1 MIILQISDFEN
12 GKFEIHTGMYAQTNI
27 QEYIDKYEKRYLI
40 DLLGAT
46 LGSDFISDV
55 QAGSGTPTIQK
66 YVDIFNPIEI
76 DYSLEIIQ
84 SDGIKEMLKG
94 FIYYEYVKD
103 LVTQMTAVG
112 MVTPK
117 GENSERVNTLFTQM
131 YTRYNDACRSYKGVQ
146 KYIWTRRGDYDEF
159 NGRAKQFITW
169 L

>member
-1 MIILQISDFEN
+1 MIILSISDFET
-12 GKFEIHTGMYAQTNI
+12 GKFELHTGMYAQTNL

-46 LGSDFISDV
+46 LGNAFITDV
-55 QAGSGTPTIQK
+55 QSGGGTPTVPE
-66 YVDIFNPIEI
+66 YLDIFNPIEL
-76 DYSLEIIQ
+76 DYNLEIIQ

-94 FIYYEYVKD
+94 FVYYEYIKD
-103 LVTQMTAVG
+103 LVSQATSVG

-131 YTRYNDACRSYKGVQ
+131 YNRYNDACRSYKGVQ
-146 KYIWTRRGDYDEF
+146 KFIWTKRGDYSDF
-159 NGRAKQFITW
+159 NGRAKQFISW

>member
-1 MIILQISDFEN
+1 MIILQISDFDT
-12 GKFEIHTGMYAQTNI
+12 GKFELHTGMYAQNNL

-46 LGSDFISDV
+46 LGNDFITDV
-55 QAGSGTPTIQK
+55 QLGGGVPTLQNFI
-66 YVDIFNPIEI
+66 DIFNPIEL

-94 FIYYEYVKD
+94 FIYYEYLKD
-103 LVTQMTAVG
+103 QVAQVTAVG

-131 YTRYNDACRSYKGVQ
+131 YTRYNDACRSFKGVQ
-146 KYIWTRRGDYDEF
+146 RFIWTKRGDYSGF

>member
-1 MIILQISDFEN
+1 MIILQITDFEN
-12 GKFEIHTGMYAQTNI
+12 GKFELHTGMYAQTNL

-46 LGSDFISDV
+46 LGNAFINDV
-55 QAGSGTPTIQK
+55 ILGGGTPTTPEFL
-66 YVDIFNPIEI
+66 DIFNPIEL

-94 FIYYEYVKD
+94 FIYYEYLKD
-103 LVTQMTAVG
+103 QAAQVTAVG

-117 GENSERVNTLFTQM
+117 GENSERVNSLFTQM
-131 YTRYNDACRSYKGVQ
+131 YTRYNDAARSYKGVQ
-146 KYIWTRRGDYDEF
+146 KFIWTKRGDYSDF

>member
-1 MIILQISDFEN
+1 MIILQVSDFDS
-12 GKFEIHTGMYAQTNI
+12 GKFELHSGMYTQNNI
-27 QEYIDKYEKRYLI
+27 LEYINKYEKRYII

-46 LGSDFISDV
+46 LGNAFITEV
-55 QAGSGTPTIQK
+55 QANFGVPITPEF
-66 YVDIFNPIEI
+66 VDIFNPIEV

-94 FIYYEYVKD
+94 FIYYEYLKD
-103 LVTQMTAVG
+103 QVSQITAVG

-117 GENSERVNTLFTQM
+117 GENSEKVNSLFIQM
-131 YTRYNDACRSYKGVQ
+131 YNRYNDACRSYKGVQ
-146 KYIWTRRGDYDEF
+146 KFIWTKRGDYSDF